1 MKYDLFDVFD
11 PEMPR
16 YSRAWRIALIAGLFG
31 IVIVDIFVWRK

>member
-11 PEMPR
+11 PEMPW
-16 YSRAWRIALIAGLFG
+16 YSRAWRIELIAGLFG